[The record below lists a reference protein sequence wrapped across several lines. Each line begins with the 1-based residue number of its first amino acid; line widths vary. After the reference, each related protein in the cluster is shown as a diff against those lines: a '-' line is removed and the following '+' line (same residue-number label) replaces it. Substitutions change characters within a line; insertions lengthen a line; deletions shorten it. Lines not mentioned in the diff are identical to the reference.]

1 MFRHGIHT
9 SGVFS
14 APGMTPDRQKIFSEE
29 LNRVRGVDQAGRHII
44 LPGVVSW
51 VKMGMTMEEA
61 QILGTKELLLTDMA
75 RIFRIPPHMLA
86 DLSRATYSNIEEQA
100 REFLDYTISY
110 WTVGWTQRLAKA
122 VLTPSERK
130 RGYFFRFDSD
140 ALRQANF
147 AQRYAGYQSSIQSGW
162 QTRNEVRAKEGLPAL
177 DGLDE
182 PLRPLNM
189 APEGVLMEKEAEP
202 EPDPTPVP

>member
-1 MFRHGIHT
+1 M
-9 SGVFS
+9 
-14 APGMTPDRQKIFSEE
+14 
-29 LNRVRGVDQAGRHII
+29 
-44 LPGVVSW
+44 
-51 VKMGMTMEEA
+51 
-61 QILGTKELLLTDMA
+61 
-75 RIFRIPPHMLA
+75 
-86 DLSRATYSNIEEQA
+86 
-100 REFLDYTISY
+100 
-110 WTVGWTQRLAKA
+110 
-122 VLTPSERK
+122 LTPSERK

-202 EPDPTPVP
+202 EPDPTPVPMMPMMPEPEEDQDDEETTPPQEADDARE